1 MHQQDFFFQAIIY
14 LSAAVISVPIA
25 KRLGMGSVL
34 GYLLAGIMIGPY
46 VLGLVGEEGTDVMH
60 FAEFGVV
67 LMLFLIGL
75 ELKPSLLWSM
85 RRSIFGLGGLQVLIT
100 TAVVAG
106 ISMFFGL
113 NLLQSIAVGLILALS
128 STAIVLQS
136 LAEKGLLKSQGGQ
149 GSFSVLLFQ
158 DIAVIPIL
166 AILPLMAN
174 QVEPVNIISTGSDH
188 AEHLTGVASLP
199 GWQQVLIILGVVAVI
214 IFVGR
219 FLARY
224 LFRFISSTG
233 LREIFTAAAL
243 LLVIGIAVAMDQVGL
258 SPALGTFLAGVVLAD
273 NEYRHELE
281 SDIEPFKGLLLGLFF
296 IAVGSFIDF
305 QILIQNPGLI
315 MGLVG
320 ILMAVKFV
328 ILQFLGRIFGLRS
341 GQEMLF
347 SLALAQAGEFAFVLI
362 SFTSQN
368 AILDNNVTSILLIV
382 VALSM
387 LITPLLLILNEKIL
401 QPIYRNRVNEPEVDE
416 ITEKDNPVIIAGF
429 GRFGVVIG
437 RFLKANGISATILDN
452 NPGNIQVL
460 RKFGFKVF
468 YGDASRP
475 DLLHTAGAAEAK
487 LLILALENREQITEI
502 TKHVK
507 HTYPNL
513 KVIARAVDV
522 PHSFELEDL
531 EVDAFRRETYDSSLE
546 LGIHALNMLGFN
558 KFQAHRLARSFK
570 YHDNIIMQELHKLW
584 GKDDKHYMHE
594 VKRYSQ
600 QLEALLSAEQDGVI
614 HENDSAWDP
623 VSIRE
628 EVIQMY
634 DEMEREMKK

>member
-1 MHQQDFFFQAIIY
+1 MHQQDFFFQALIY
-14 LSAAVISVPIA
+14 LSAAVVSVPIA

-34 GYLLAGIMIGPY
+34 GYLLAGIIIGPY
-46 VLGLVGEEGTDVMH
+46 VLKLVGEEGTDVMH

-75 ELKPSLLWSM
+75 ELRPALLWSM
-85 RRSIFGLGGLQVLIT
+85 RRSIFGLGGLQVLVT
-100 TAVVAG
+100 TLIIAG
-106 ISMFFGL
+106 ISFVFGL
-113 NLLQSIAVGLILALS
+113 NLYQSLTVGMILALS

-136 LAEKGLLKSQGGQ
+136 MAEKGQLKTEGGQ
-149 GSFSVLLFQ
+149 GAFSVLLFQ

-174 QVEPVNIISTGSDH
+174 QIDVSSLGLAGSVPDEH
-188 AEHLTGVASLP
+188 AGGVASLP
-199 GWQQVLIILGVVAVI
+199 GWQQVLIIVGVVSVI
-214 IFVGR
+214 IGVGR

-224 LFRFISSTG
+224 LFRFIASTG

-296 IAVGSFIDF
+296 IAVGASIDF
-305 QILIQNPGLI
+305 QILAQNPGLI
-315 MGLVG
+315 VGLLL
-320 ILMAVKFV
+320 ILVALKFGV
-328 ILQFLGRIFGLRS
+328 LYILSKFFGLRS

-362 SFTSQN
+362 SFSSQN
-368 AILDNNVTSILLIV
+368 AILDESVTGVLLIV

-387 LITPLLLILNEKIL
+387 LMTPLLLILNDKVV
-401 QPIYRNRVNEPEVDE
+401 QPMYLRKANEPESDL
-416 ITEKDNPVIIAGF
+416 IEKADNKVIIAGF

-437 RFLKANGISATILDN
+437 RFLKANGITATILDN

-460 RKFGFKVF
+460 KKFGFNVY

-475 DLLHTAGAAEAK
+475 DLLHIAGAHEAR
-487 LLILALENREQITEI
+487 LLIVAIDDKERITQIVE
-502 TKHVK
+502 HAK

-522 PHSFELEDL
+522 SHSFALEDL
-531 EVDAFRRETYDSSLE
+531 AVDAQRRETYDSSLDLGIKALTE
-546 LGIHALNMLGFN
+546 LGFERYL
-558 KFQAHRLARSFK
+558 AHRMARSFK
-570 YHDNIIMQELHKLW
+570 YHDNVIMKELHKLW
-584 GKDDKHYMHE
+584 GQDEKHYFNE
-594 VKRYSQ
+594 VRRFSE
-600 QLEALLSAEQDGVI
+600 QLETILAAEQEQVVHANDG
-614 HENDSAWDP
+614 AWD
-623 VSIRE
+623 STTLRE
-628 EVIQMY
+628 EIRHMY
-634 DEMEREMKK
+634 EEMQQKGED